1 MVLNKKDLQELRK
14 KNRQS
19 SFPVVCALILVI
31 ASVAYIVCRTMSD
44 RAYNEKWKDYD
55 ECGLS

>member
-1 MVLNKKDLQELRK
+1 MEYNEQTKKELR
-14 KNRQS
+14 S
-19 SFPVVCALILVI
+19 AVPVVGALFLVV
-31 ASVAYIVCRTMSD
+31 ASVAYIIYRTMSN